1 MADFHRLSAMK
12 ASIQKLANDVQD
24 AQKDLTAAMQR
35 MSGLRS
41 QLTENKLV
49 QEELQQ
55 LEDGS
60 KVFKLVGPILIA
72 QDTNEACTTVE
83 TRMQYIMKELET
95 AEARVKN
102 LEASQQELRLSLLE
116 EQNKF
121 QTLVQQSQTRS
132 ALANS

>member
-1 MADFHRLSAMK
+1 M
-12 ASIQKLANDVQD
+12 
-24 AQKDLTAAMQR
+24 
-35 MSGLRS
+35 
-41 QLTENKLV
+41 
-49 QEELQQ
+49 
-55 LEDGS
+55 EDGS